1 MTESILS
8 KKKQETK
15 LPKPPVPSENLVEEN
30 IQEKTIIENKEN
42 ISDQIVEETP
52 EVVERQL
59 DNFESRLKRLTGDD

>member
-8 KKKQETK
+8 KKKREPK
-15 LPKPPVPSENLVEEN
+15 LPKPPVPSENLGEEN

-42 ISDQIVEETP
+42 ISNQIVEETP

>member
-1 MTESILS
+1 MDKIT
-8 KKKQETK
+8 
-15 LPKPPVPSENLVEEN
+15 EEN